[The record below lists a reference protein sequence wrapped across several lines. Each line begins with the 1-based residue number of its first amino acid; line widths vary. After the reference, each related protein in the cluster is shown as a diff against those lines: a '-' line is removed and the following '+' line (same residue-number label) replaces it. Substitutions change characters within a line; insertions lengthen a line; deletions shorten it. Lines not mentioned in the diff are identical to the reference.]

1 MVGLIPM
8 SELQDNMTDFRFLMI
23 TGSILS
29 LLAMLAF
36 CLSVNL
42 VDQYILITLSVAW
55 MSRQLIMWF
64 SEAMISNMFIW
75 DVLFHTLLVLILGIV
90 IQILTNFD
98 KKKSK
103 KDLILHEEKP
113 VEVFASVNTPN

>member
-8 SELQDNMTDFRFLMI
+8 SELQDNMTDFRFVMI

-36 CLSVNL
+36 CLSVNM

-64 SEAMISNMFIW
+64 
-75 DVLFHTLLVLILGIV
+75 
-90 IQILTNFD
+90 
-98 KKKSK
+98 
-103 KDLILHEEKP
+103 
-113 VEVFASVNTPN
+113 